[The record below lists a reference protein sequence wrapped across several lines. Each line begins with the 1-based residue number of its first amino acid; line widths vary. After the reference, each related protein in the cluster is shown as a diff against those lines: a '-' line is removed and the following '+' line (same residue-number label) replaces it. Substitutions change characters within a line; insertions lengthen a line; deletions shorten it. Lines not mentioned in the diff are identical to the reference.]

1 MYQLSSPIKVLNGF
15 IFNDWIANLSYI
27 ELRFPSLGRGSEGV
41 NVGSCITPRWFLEMV
56 IFWIAEPKL
65 FKLCSHLHKKII
77 WFLES
82 FRSEMYGR
90 IAIKVWVWCFLL
102 LLSIRLLKFRNF
114 NLFMLSFQ
122 WATDSKSNARCLVDY
137 HSWQQNSCIR
147 VMISDQITDYLSD
160 EN

>member
-1 MYQLSSPIKVLNGF
+1 MVLY
-15 IFNDWIANLSYI
+15 LMI
-27 ELRFPSLGRGSEGV
+27 ELQTCLTLNWDFRLSDEGV
-41 NVGSCITPRWFLEMV
+41 RVSMLGAASPPVDSLKWSYSGLQNLNYSNYAHIYT
-56 IFWIAEPKL
+56 
-65 FKLCSHLHKKII
+65 KKII

-122 WATDSKSNARCLVDY
+122 WATESKSNARCLVDY
-137 HSWQQNSCIR
+137 HSWQQYSCVR